1 MSQTQNSSSSR
12 SRRQTIAIS
21 LFIIVVCIAI
31 GLYAVGRDAGNSGD
45 EIAMVDAPKCEA
57 ATDQGAQLASLAVGT
72 VSEYQAATL
81 PQNFSSIAFK
91 DGTGAD
97 RTIGDFEGKTL
108 FVNLWA
114 TWCGPCRA
122 EMPGINAMSE
132 ALEGDRFEVIA
143 LSLDQ
148 GEPSVPQA
156 FLDEIGTDALELYQD
171 NTNAVFLDLRERGL
185 LSGLP
190 ASYVIGPDGC
200 LLGSVL
206 GPAEWNDE
214 AAIELLEAARDL

>member
-1 MSQTQNSSSSR
+1 MSQTSSSR

-21 LFIIVVCIAI
+21 LFIIAACIAI
-31 GLYAVGRDAGNSGD
+31 GLYAVGRDAGNTGPD
-45 EIAMVDAPKCEA
+45 IAMVDAPKCDA
-57 ATDQGAQLASLAVGT
+57 APDLGAQLASLAVGT
-72 VSEYQAATL
+72 VSEFQASTL
-81 PQNFSSIAFK
+81 PQDFSSIGFK
-91 DGTGAD
+91 DGSGAD
-97 RTIGDFEGKTL
+97 RTIGDFAGKTL

-122 EMPGINAMSE
+122 EMPSINAMSE
-132 ALEGDRFEVIA
+132 ELEGEGFEVIA

-148 GEPSVPQA
+148 GEASVPQA

-171 NTNAVFLDLRERGL
+171 NTNAVFLDLRERNL
-185 LSGLP
+185 LTGLP

-206 GPAEWNDE
+206 GPAEWDE
-214 AAIELLEAARDL
+214 DAAIDLLKGAQAL